1 MRARPSLS
9 PELIIDAASRLAA
22 TSGAGALT
30 VRRLGR
36 ELGADPT
43 AVYRHF
49 RDRDEIILEVADRL
63 IGRII
68 EELPPGLG
76 WRARLE
82 WLGRALVRTFVEH
95 PAIAPTVAM
104 RTTRR
109 PGEFRTVEAVLGAL
123 HDAGLDDRQAAVQH
137 RVFADTLL
145 SYAGMCG
152 SYAALDEPS
161 RRGDESAWT
170 REYQALPAAEFP
182 HIAAVAPHFATVD
195 DDVVL
200 TGLLTAL
207 LDTIE
212 RLAR

>member
-22 TSGAGALT
+22 TSGAEALT
-30 VRRLGR
+30 VRRLGK

-49 RDRDEIILEVADRL
+49 RDRDEIVLEVADRL
-63 IGRII
+63 IGQII
-68 EELPPGLG
+68 EELPPGLP

-82 WLGRALVRTFVEH
+82 WLGRQLVRTFVDH
-95 PAIAPTVAM
+95 PAIAPTVAV

-109 PGEFRTVEAVLGAL
+109 PGEFRTVEVILGAL
-123 HDAGLDDRQAAVQH
+123 REAGLSGEQAAVHH

-152 SYAALDEPS
+152 GYAALEESS

-170 REYQALPAAEFP
+170 REYQSLPAADFP
-182 HIAAVAPHFATVD
+182 NIAAVAPHFATVD
-195 DDVVL
+195 DDTVL

-207 LDTIE
+207 LDSIE
-212 RLAR
+212 RRA